1 MTTLAILSAILTL
14 TAFAGLAMRLI
25 RRGWLYLYVAAPIV
39 ALALPYIL
47 AQPRIRYRYVIASL
61 ITFLAFDTIARYLAE
76 ARATARLAR
85 SPRYEVQAQ
94 TGEARGI

>member
-1 MTTLAILSAILTL
+1 MTALSILSALLTL
-14 TAFAGLAMRLI
+14 TAFAGLAMRLA
-25 RRGWLYLYVAAPIV
+25 RRGWIYFYVAAPIV

-61 ITFLAFDTIARYLAE
+61 ITFLAFDAIARYLRD

-85 SPRYEVQAQ
+85 SSSYDVQAQ